1 MNFKDANNTYFIS
14 FLQPSGHHPPN
25 CLRSILS
32 LLSTMNIS
40 TGGFFKMPRYYRRYR
55 RREGRPENDNS
66 ALESLSELEEV
77 NESTSDSLKFDDI

>member
-1 MNFKDANNTYFIS
+1 
-14 FLQPSGHHPPN
+14 
-25 CLRSILS
+25 
-32 LLSTMNIS
+32 MNIS

-77 NESTSDSLKFDDI
+77 NESPSHSLKFDDI